1 MAEAVRHDKTARQL
15 RLLSDALDS
24 GRLGP
29 VRRLINT
36 LAPAEIGNLLESLPP
51 AKRVV
56 VWGLVDPEDD
66 GEVLVHVGD
75 EVRESLLA
83 DMDADEIIAAVED
96 LDIDDLADLV
106 EDLPDTVIDE
116 VLKSMDRENRE
127 RLEQVLS
134 YPEDT
139 AGRLMNP
146 DVVTVRADVNVDVVL
161 RYLRLRGELPDHTD
175 HLFVVSR
182 RHQYL
187 GRLSLASLVTHE
199 DSTPINRL
207 IDDEQP
213 AIDVEESAEEV
224 ARQFSDHDWV
234 SAPVVDDNNILLGRI
249 TIDDVVDIIREQAE
263 HQALGAAGLD
273 EDEDLFSPVKRAVRG
288 RVVWLGINLC
298 TAFLAATV
306 IGQYELTLQKIVA
319 LAVLMPIVAGIGGNA
334 AVQVLTLMVRGLALG
349 QVGPSNAKILLWKEI
364 RVALINGILIGGI
377 VGVIAYFWFRSPLLS
392 LVITMALIIN
402 FCAAATAGVLL
413 PLLLKRMNI
422 DPAVA
427 GTVVVTAVTD
437 VMGFFSFLGLAT
449 LILMH
454 LGRCYATPGQGG
466 RLERRARLWLHRT
479 AANLGGRWQ
488 DLLPH
493 PRLPAARPAT
503 GARRTGQVH
512 CPPPG
517 RRALARHTGDA
528 GCTAITELKTPCT
541 KTSKASQSLHRS
553 QRSDAYG
560 AGAGLRRAAGTGDS
574 TRATPV

>member
-51 AKRVV
+51 GKRVV
-56 VWGLVDPEDD
+56 VWGLVDAEDD

-83 DMDADEIIAAVED
+83 DMDPDEIIAAVED

-187 GRLSLASLVTHE
+187 GRLSLASLVTHD

-207 IDDEQP
+207 IDGEQP
-213 AIDVEESAEEV
+213 AIAVEDSADAV
-224 ARQFSDHDWV
+224 ARQFTDHDWI

-273 EDEDLFSPVKRAVRG
+273 EDEDLFSPVARAFR
-288 RVVWLGINLC
+288 RRLTWLGINLG
-298 TAFLAATV
+298 TAFLASSVVGRFEGT
-306 IGQYELTLQKIVA
+306 IEKIVA
-319 LAVLMPIVAGIGGNA
+319 LAVLMPIVAGMGGNA
-334 AVQVLTLMVRGLALG
+334 GTQVLALMVRGLALG
-349 QVGPSNAKILLWKEI
+349 QVGASNVRVLLWKEL
-364 RVALINGILIGGI
+364 RVALMNGLSLGL
-377 VGVIAYFWFRSPLLS
+377 VLGVIVFLWFRDLPLS
-392 LVITMALIIN
+392 LVIGSALTIN
-402 FCAAATAGVLL
+402 LLSAATAGVLV
-413 PLLLKRMNI
+413 PLTLKRLGF
-422 DPAVA
+422 DPALA
-427 GTVVVTAVTD
+427 GGVILTTVTD
-437 VMGFFSFLGLAT
+437 VMGFLSFLGLAT
-449 LILMH
+449 AVL
-454 LGRCYATPGQGG
+454 
-466 RLERRARLWLHRT
+466 LH
-479 AANLGGRWQ
+479 
-488 DLLPH
+488 
-493 PRLPAARPAT
+493 
-503 GARRTGQVH
+503 
-512 CPPPG
+512 
-517 RRALARHTGDA
+517 
-528 GCTAITELKTPCT
+528 
-541 KTSKASQSLHRS
+541 
-553 QRSDAYG
+553 
-560 AGAGLRRAAGTGDS
+560 
-574 TRATPV
+574 

>member
-1 MAEAVRHDKTARQL
+1 MPHPPPDSGLFLFPQELRMAEAVRHDKTARQL

-29 VRRLINT
+29 VRRLVNT

-51 AKRVV
+51 GKREI

-66 GEVLVHVGD
+66 GEVLVHVGE

-83 DMDADEIIAAVED
+83 DMDPDEIIAAVED

-134 YPEDT
+134 YPEDS

-187 GRLSLASLVTHE
+187 GRVSLAALVTHE
-199 DSTPINRL
+199 DTTPINRL

-213 AIDVEESAEEV
+213 AIDVGESDQEV
-224 ARQFSDHDWV
+224 ARQFSDHDWI
-234 SAPVVDDNNILLGRI
+234 SAPVVDDNNILIGRI
-249 TIDDVVDIIREQAE
+249 TIDDVVDIIRGQAE

-273 EDEDLFSPVKRAVRG
+273 EEEDLFSPIKRAVRG

-298 TAFLAATV
+298 TAFLAASV
-306 IGQYELTLQKIVA
+306 IGQFELTLQKVVA
-319 LAVLMPIVAGIGGNA
+319 LAVLMPIVAGVGGNA
-334 AVQVLTLMVRGLALG
+334 AVQVLTLMVRGIALG
-349 QVGPSNAKILLWKEI
+349 QVGQSNARILLWKES
-364 RVALINGILIGGI
+364 RVALINGTLIGTVVGI
-377 VGVIAYFWFRSPLLS
+377 IAYLWFHSFLLS
-392 LVITMALIIN
+392 LVITLALIIN
-402 FCAAATAGVLL
+402 FCAAALAGVLL
-413 PLLLKRMNI
+413 PLLLKRMNV

-449 LILMH
+449 LIL
-454 LGRCYATPGQGG
+454 
-466 RLERRARLWLHRT
+466 LH
-479 AANLGGRWQ
+479 
-488 DLLPH
+488 
-493 PRLPAARPAT
+493 
-503 GARRTGQVH
+503 
-512 CPPPG
+512 
-517 RRALARHTGDA
+517 
-528 GCTAITELKTPCT
+528 
-541 KTSKASQSLHRS
+541 
-553 QRSDAYG
+553 
-560 AGAGLRRAAGTGDS
+560 
-574 TRATPV
+574 

>member
-51 AKRVV
+51 GKREV
-56 VWGLVDPEDD
+56 VWGLVDATDD
-66 GEVLVHVGD
+66 GEVLLHVGE

-83 DMDADEIIAAVED
+83 EMDADEIIAAVED

-106 EDLPDTVIDE
+106 GDLPDTVIDE

-134 YPEDT
+134 YAEDT

-187 GRLSLASLVTHE
+187 GRVSLASLVTHE
-199 DSTPINRL
+199 DTTAINRL

-213 AIDVEESAEEV
+213 AIDVNESAEEV

-234 SAPVVDDNNILLGRI
+234 SAPVVDENNILLGRI
-249 TIDDVVDIIREQAE
+249 TIDDVVDIIRSQAE

-273 EDEDLFSPVKRAVRG
+273 EEEDLFSPITRAVRG
-288 RVVWLGINLC
+288 RIVWLGINLA

-306 IGQYELTLQKIVA
+306 IGQYELTLEKVVA
-319 LAVLMPIVAGIGGNA
+319 LAILMPIVAGIGGNA

-349 QVGPSNAKILLWKEI
+349 QVGPSNARILLWKEI
-364 RVALINGILIGGI
+364 RVALINGVLIGGI
-377 VGVIAYFWFRSPLLS
+377 VGLIAWAWFGSALLMLVIAL
-392 LVITMALIIN
+392 ALIIN
-402 FCAAATAGVLL
+402 FCAAALAGVLL
-413 PLLLKRMNI
+413 PLLLKRMNV

-437 VMGFFSFLGLAT
+437 VIGFFSFLGLAT
-449 LILMH
+449 AIL
-454 LGRCYATPGQGG
+454 
-466 RLERRARLWLHRT
+466 LH
-479 AANLGGRWQ
+479 
-488 DLLPH
+488 
-493 PRLPAARPAT
+493 
-503 GARRTGQVH
+503 
-512 CPPPG
+512 
-517 RRALARHTGDA
+517 
-528 GCTAITELKTPCT
+528 
-541 KTSKASQSLHRS
+541 
-553 QRSDAYG
+553 
-560 AGAGLRRAAGTGDS
+560 
-574 TRATPV
+574 

>member
-51 AKRVV
+51 GKREV

-83 DMDADEIIAAVED
+83 DMDPDEIIAAVED

-187 GRLSLASLVTHE
+187 GRLSLASLVTHD

-213 AIDVEESAEEV
+213 AIAVEDSADAV
-224 ARQFSDHDWV
+224 ARQFTDHDWI

-273 EDEDLFSPVKRAVRG
+273 EDEDLFSPVARAFR
-288 RVVWLGINLC
+288 RRLTWLGINLG
-298 TAFLAATV
+298 TAFLASSVVGRFEGT
-306 IGQYELTLQKIVA
+306 IEKIVA
-319 LAVLMPIVAGIGGNA
+319 LAVLMPIVAGMGGNA
-334 AVQVLTLMVRGLALG
+334 GTQVLALMVRGLALG
-349 QVGPSNAKILLWKEI
+349 QVGASNVRVLLWKEL
-364 RVALINGILIGGI
+364 RVALMNGLSLGLVLGI
-377 VGVIAYFWFRSPLLS
+377 IVFLWFHDLPLS
-392 LVITMALIIN
+392 LVIGTALTIN
-402 FCAAATAGVLL
+402 LLAAATAGVLV
-413 PLLLKRMNI
+413 PLTLKRMGF
-422 DPAVA
+422 DPALA
-427 GTVVVTAVTD
+427 GGVILTTVTD
-437 VMGFFSFLGLAT
+437 VMGFLSFLGLAT
-449 LILMH
+449 VV
-454 LGRCYATPGQGG
+454 
-466 RLERRARLWLHRT
+466 
-479 AANLGGRWQ
+479 
-488 DLLPH
+488 LL
-493 PRLPAARPAT
+493 R
-503 GARRTGQVH
+503 
-512 CPPPG
+512 
-517 RRALARHTGDA
+517 
-528 GCTAITELKTPCT
+528 
-541 KTSKASQSLHRS
+541 
-553 QRSDAYG
+553 
-560 AGAGLRRAAGTGDS
+560 
-574 TRATPV
+574 